1 MRILEAVYFA
11 QSHDISPK
19 HETLSI
25 ATSTSNQRLNYMS
38 CAFSTHDG
46 ALWRVLVD
54 SIRRSPWA
62 TVRDACQ
69 HITATGQHSAVPPET
84 SRSAR
89 GSGMPTAWL
98 HWRDGHRQG
107 TFNNRN
113 HDSRFLCGFPNP
125 LLVAFY
131 SVIPSIHESC
141 VFVVLD
147 TSCIICVI
155 D

>member
-54 SIRRSPWA
+54 SIRRAPWA

-69 HITATGQHSAVPPET
+69 HITATGQGSTVPPES
-84 SRSAR
+84 SRSASSSATR
-89 GSGMPTAWL
+89 TAWL
-98 HWRDGHRQG
+98 HRRHGHRQG

-113 HDSRFLCGFPNP
+113 HDARLSSGFPKP

-131 SVIPSIHESC
+131 SVVHSIHILRALLLEISC
-141 VFVVLD
+141 
-147 TSCIICVI
+147 TVI